1 MSTTLVVALL
11 LGLQYQ
17 TDAKSASTPVKET
30 APSTASKPRQD
41 EPARPE
47 KLEPVTPPSQMDN
60 EIPEGH
66 LLMAAERPTDT
77 WSAIVAGNGGVIA
90 EAGVDFAAETGEVG
104 DADALRCPVLLRY
117 GISNSVELFATG
129 DLLISREGEDAHTG
143 EEVDEF
149 GYGDLILGTKW
160 GLLGGEGALPAFG
173 TIAYWKLPT
182 AATEGLGTG
191 EGDLYF
197 LTAITKTWDNVMVNG
212 NLGVAFISEIEER
225 DRFLLR
231 SIASLEVRIQF
242 NDLTVFGEINWL
254 SNIEPQEGTDT
265 STRIGAAYFISGLI
279 RLDISGKLGISS
291 AADDFTLSA
300 GFSFM
305 LGA

>member
-1 MSTTLVVALL
+1 MSTTLVLVALL
-11 LGLQYQ
+11 LGLQSPP
-17 TDAKSASTPVKET
+17 DANSTVTSVKSTTPPPK
-30 APSTASKPRQD
+30 ARQD

-47 KLEPVTPPSQMDN
+47 KLEPVKIPAQDD

-66 LLMAAERPTDT
+66 LILCAERPTDT
-77 WSAIVAGNGGVIA
+77 WSAIVCGNGGVVI
-90 EAGVDFAAETGEVG
+90 EAGVDIAAENGEVG

-117 GISNSVELFATG
+117 GVSSSIELFAFG
-129 DLLISREGEDAHTG
+129 DLLISREGEDPHSG
-143 EEVDEF
+143 EEVDDF

-160 GLLGGEGALPAFG
+160 GLLGGEGALPGFG

-182 AATEGLGTG
+182 AATEGLGSG

-197 LTAITKTWDNVMVNG
+197 LTALTKTWDNVMVNG

-242 NDLTVFGEINWL
+242 NSLTVFGEINWL

-265 STRIGAAYFISGLI
+265 SARVGGAFFISDLI
-279 RLDISGKLGISS
+279 RLDISGKFGIST